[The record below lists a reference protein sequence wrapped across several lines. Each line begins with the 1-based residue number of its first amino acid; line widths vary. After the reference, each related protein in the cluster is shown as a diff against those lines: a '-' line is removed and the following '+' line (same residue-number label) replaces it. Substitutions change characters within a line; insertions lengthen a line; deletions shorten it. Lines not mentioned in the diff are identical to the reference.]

1 MLPSRS
7 PPNPRMQPRDGEA
20 PASARSMPSGS
31 ATRSIELCGA
41 RVLIA
46 RS

>member
-31 ATRSIELCGA
+31 ATRKHRIVRA